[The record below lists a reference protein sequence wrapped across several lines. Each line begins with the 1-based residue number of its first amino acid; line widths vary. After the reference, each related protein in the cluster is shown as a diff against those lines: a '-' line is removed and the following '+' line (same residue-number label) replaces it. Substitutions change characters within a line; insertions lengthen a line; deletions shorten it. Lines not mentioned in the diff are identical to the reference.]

1 MFRLRPREIAS
12 QVTESLEW
20 TKKPRNPREMRVR
33 YSFVI
38 DQNPRFL
45 AEGELFLRVL
55 LAAGVAPQDI
65 VAQIT
70 VRSGERAKSL
80 VASFGVRA
88 VDLPLGPDG
97 AFCNKIHQ
105 LFTLSEDD
113 FDVLV
118 ACDTDLAITQPL
130 DHVASL
136 QSVRARRVDQC
147 NPPLEVLESIRA
159 FLGFPRQPA
168 LVAPTCFP
176 DSETYALNCNGG
188 VLMIPRQFMRPLGE
202 AWLGYAQA
210 LTDRR
215 ELLQQWV
222 NHIDQVSWAF
232 AMMKLDL
239 PFSELPIEYNFPTP
253 LASKLPENCCG
264 KPVVLHYHR
273 AIDHKGRIKRT
284 GVRSV
289 DEVIERVNRVIPEPN
304 TLWAKLFA

>member
-1 MFRLRPREIAS
+1 
-12 QVTESLEW
+12 
-20 TKKPRNPREMRVR
+20 MRIR

-45 AEGELFLRVL
+45 AEGELFLRAL
-55 LAAGVAPQDI
+55 LAAGVVPQDI

-70 VRSGERAKSL
+70 TRSGERAKSL
-80 VASFGVRA
+80 AASFGVRA

-97 AFCNKIHQ
+97 AFCNKINQ
-105 LFTLSEDD
+105 LFTLSDDD
-113 FDVLV
+113 FDILV

-130 DHVASL
+130 DQAASL
-136 QSVRARRVDQC
+136 RSVRARRVDQC

-159 FLGFPRQPA
+159 FLGFPRQPF

-176 DSETYALNCNGG
+176 DCATYALNCNGG
-188 VLMIPRQFMRPLGE
+188 VLMIPRQFMQPLGE

-210 LTDRR
+210 LADHR
-215 ELLQQWV
+215 ELLRQWV

-232 AMMKLDL
+232 AMMRLDL

-253 LASKLPENCCG
+253 LAKMLPKDSTEA
-264 KPVVLHYHR
+264 PVVLHYHR

-289 DEVIERVNRVIPEPN
+289 DDVIARVNRTVADPQN
-304 TLWAKLFA
+304 LWGRWFA